1 MKFPLW
7 LSASDGNLYIL
18 FFVLMYHEEEN
29 YTWLKWLIGLFI
41 AVVVLVAFR
50 PFTTVKSTERGVVY
64 KFGAV
69 NSKLWEGLHF
79 IIPFVESVKK
89 IPITPQEM
97 DLELPVAENGAI
109 TKDNQTIGA
118 NISIFYRFN
127 DAEILDLAKN
137 YGVDIVKQKVQKD
150 TLEAFKQAIGQNTI
164 FDVAQNQEKIRS
176 QVKKMTNEKIGEYPV
191 VIDDIKISNYDW
203 SEEFDNQIASTMK
216 IAQEAKQQEQ
226 QLKKVEIEAQQAV
239 KKAEANK
246 EAERLNAEAM
256 ELKGKGVRAYNDA
269 ITSNQRNMELEIQL
283 KKLEIEKIKAEKW
296 NGQYV
301 PINNYGPIPVSR
313 NRANQGE

>member
-1 MKFPLW
+1 
-7 LSASDGNLYIL
+7 
-18 FFVLMYHEEEN
+18 MYKEEN
-29 YTWLKWLIGLFI
+29 YTWLKWVIGLFI

-50 PFTTVKSTERGVVY
+50 PFTTVKSTERAIVY

-69 NSKLWEGLHF
+69 STKLGEGLHF
-79 IIPFVESVKK
+79 VIPFVESVKK
-89 IPITPQEM
+89 IPITPQQMEINIS
-97 DLELPVAENGAI
+97 VWENGAI

-118 NISIFYRFN
+118 NMTVFYKFSESELIN
-127 DAEILDLAKN
+127 IAKN
-137 YGVDIVKQKVQKD
+137 YGIEVLEQKIRKD
-150 TLEAFKQAIGQNTI
+150 TIEAFKQAIGNITI
-164 FDVAQNQEKIRS
+164 FEVAKDQENIRTK
-176 QVKKMTNEKIGEYPV
+176 VKEVAVSKIGNYPII
-191 VIDDIKISNYDW
+191 IDDIKISNYDW
-203 SEEFDNQIASTMK
+203 SQQFDDQIAQTMQ

-256 ELKGKGVRAYNDA
+256 ELKGKGVKAYNDA

-296 NGQYV
+296 NWQYV
-301 PINNYGPIPVSR
+301 PINNYWPIPVSYTDKVLW
-313 NRANQGE
+313 Q

>member
-1 MKFPLW
+1 M
-7 LSASDGNLYIL
+7 
-18 FFVLMYHEEEN
+18 
-29 YTWLKWLIGLFI
+29 
-41 AVVVLVAFR
+41 
-50 PFTTVKSTERGVVY
+50 
-64 KFGAV
+64 
-69 NSKLWEGLHF
+69 
-79 IIPFVESVKK
+79 
-89 IPITPQEM
+89 
-97 DLELPVAENGAI
+97 
-109 TKDNQTIGA
+109 
-118 NISIFYRFN
+118 
-127 DAEILDLAKN
+127 
-137 YGVDIVKQKVQKD
+137 
-150 TLEAFKQAIGQNTI
+150 EAFKQAIGQNTI

-269 ITSNQRNMELEIQL
+269 ITSNQ
-283 KKLEIEKIKAEKW
+283 
-296 NGQYV
+296 
-301 PINNYGPIPVSR
+301 
-313 NRANQGE
+313 

>member
-1 MKFPLW
+1 
-7 LSASDGNLYIL
+7 
-18 FFVLMYHEEEN
+18 
-29 YTWLKWLIGLFI
+29 
-41 AVVVLVAFR
+41 
-50 PFTTVKSTERGVVY
+50 
-64 KFGAV
+64 
-69 NSKLWEGLHF
+69 LHF
-79 IIPFVESVKK
+79 VIPFVESVKK

>member
-1 MKFPLW
+1 MCK
-7 LSASDGNLYIL
+7 
-18 FFVLMYHEEEN
+18 EEN
-29 YTWLKWLIGLFI
+29 YTWLKWLIGLFV

-69 NSKLWEGLHF
+69 NSKLGEGLHF

-301 PINNYGPIPVSR
+301 PNNNYGPIPVSW
-313 NRANQGE
+313 NRANQRD

>member
-1 MKFPLW
+1 
-7 LSASDGNLYIL
+7 
-18 FFVLMYHEEEN
+18 MYREN
-29 YTWLKWLIGLFI
+29 YTWLKWVIGLAI
-41 AVVVLVAFR
+41 AVVVFAILN

-69 NSKLWEGLHF
+69 SSKLGEGLHF
-79 IIPFVESVKK
+79 VIPFIESVKR
-89 IPITPQEM
+89 IPIIPQQMEIWIVVG
-97 DLELPVAENGAI
+97 DGGAI

-118 NISIFYRFN
+118 DMTVFYKFP
-127 DAEILDLAKN
+127 DAEILNIARNFGTEVLQ
-137 YGVDIVKQKVQKD
+137 QKIKKD
-150 TLEAFKQAIGQNTI
+150 TVEAFKQAIGSKTI
-164 FDVAQNQEKIRS
+164 FDVAQTQEEIRAK
-176 QVKKMTNEKIGEYPV
+176 VKEVAIAKLGTYPI

-203 SEEFDNQIASTMK
+203 SEQFDQQIAQTMK

-256 ELKGKGVRAYNDA
+256 ELKGKWVKAYNDA
-269 ITSNQRNMELEIQL
+269 ITSNQRNMELEIEL

-301 PINNYGPIPVSR
+301 PINNYGPIPVSYSSKLLG
-313 NRANQGE
+313 Q

>member
-1 MKFPLW
+1 
-7 LSASDGNLYIL
+7 
-18 FFVLMYHEEEN
+18 MYHEEEN
-29 YTWLKWLIGLFI
+29 YTWLKWLIGLFVV
-41 AVVVLVAFR
+41 VVVLVAFR

-79 IIPFVESVKK
+79 VIPFVESVKK

-296 NGQYV
+296 NWQYV

>member
-1 MKFPLW
+1 
-7 LSASDGNLYIL
+7 
-18 FFVLMYHEEEN
+18 MYHEEEN
-29 YTWLKWLIGLFI
+29 YTWLKWLIGLFV

-79 IIPFVESVKK
+79 VIPFVESVKK

-313 NRANQGE
+313 NRANQWE

>member
-1 MKFPLW
+1 
-7 LSASDGNLYIL
+7 
-18 FFVLMYHEEEN
+18 MYREN
-29 YTWLKWLIGLFI
+29 YTWLKWIIGLAI
-41 AVVVLVAFR
+41 AVVVFAILN

-69 NSKLWEGLHF
+69 SSKLGEGLHF
-79 IIPFVESVKK
+79 VIPFIESVKR
-89 IPITPQEM
+89 IPITPQQMEIWIAVG
-97 DLELPVAENGAI
+97 DNGAI

-118 NISIFYRFN
+118 DMTVFYKFP
-127 DAEILDLAKN
+127 DTEILNIARNFGTEVLQ
-137 YGVDIVKQKVQKD
+137 QKIKKD
-150 TLEAFKQAIGQNTI
+150 TTEAFKQAIGSITI
-164 FDVAQNQEKIRS
+164 FDVAKDQEAIRAK
-176 QVKKMTNEKIGEYPV
+176 VKEVAITKLGTYPI
-191 VIDDIKISNYDW
+191 VIDDVKISNYDW
-203 SEEFDNQIASTMK
+203 SQQFDDQIAQTMK

-256 ELKGKGVRAYNDA
+256 ELKGKWVKAYNDA
-269 ITSNQRNMELEIQL
+269 ITSNQRNMELEIEL

-301 PINNYGPIPVSR
+301 PINNYGPIPVSYSSKLLG
-313 NRANQGE
+313 Q

>member
-1 MKFPLW
+1 
-7 LSASDGNLYIL
+7 
-18 FFVLMYHEEEN
+18 MYHEKEN
-29 YTWLKWLIGLFI
+29 YTWLKWLIGLII
-41 AVVVLVAFR
+41 AGVLLVIVR

>member
-1 MKFPLW
+1 
-7 LSASDGNLYIL
+7 
-18 FFVLMYHEEEN
+18 MYHEKEN
-29 YTWLKWLIGLFI
+29 YTWLKWLIGLFV
-41 AVVVLVAFR
+41 AVVVLIVAR

-79 IIPFVESVKK
+79 VIPFVESVKK

>member
-1 MKFPLW
+1 
-7 LSASDGNLYIL
+7 
-18 FFVLMYHEEEN
+18 MYHEEEN
-29 YTWLKWLIGLFI
+29 YTWLKWLIGLFV

-79 IIPFVESVKK
+79 VIPFVESVKK

-256 ELKGKGVRAYNDA
+256 ELKGKGVKAYNDA

>member
-1 MKFPLW
+1 
-7 LSASDGNLYIL
+7 
-18 FFVLMYHEEEN
+18 MYKEEN
-29 YTWLKWLIGLFI
+29 YTWLKWLIGLFV

>member
-1 MKFPLW
+1 MKFSLW

-18 FFVLMYHEEEN
+18 FFVLMYHEKEN
-29 YTWLKWLIGLFI
+29 YTWLKWLIGLFV

>member
-1 MKFPLW
+1 MNK
-7 LSASDGNLYIL
+7 
-18 FFVLMYHEEEN
+18 EEN
-29 YTWLKWLIGLFI
+29 YTWLKWLIGLFV
-41 AVVVLVAFR
+41 AVVILVAFR

-69 NSKLWEGLHF
+69 NSKLGEGLHF
-79 IIPFVESVKK
+79 VIPFVESIKK

>member
-1 MKFPLW
+1 
-7 LSASDGNLYIL
+7 
-18 FFVLMYHEEEN
+18 MYRESN
-29 YTWLKWLIGLFI
+29 TWLKWIIGLAI
-41 AVVVLVAFR
+41 AVVVFAILN

-69 NSKLWEGLHF
+69 SSKLGEGLHF
-79 IIPFVESVKK
+79 VIPFIESVKR
-89 IPITPQEM
+89 IPITPQQMEIWIAVG
-97 DLELPVAENGAI
+97 DNGAI

-118 NISIFYRFN
+118 DMTVFYKFP
-127 DAEILDLAKN
+127 DTEILNIARNFGTEVLQ
-137 YGVDIVKQKVQKD
+137 QKIKKD
-150 TLEAFKQAIGQNTI
+150 TVEAFKQAIGSKTI
-164 FDVAQNQEKIRS
+164 FDVAQTQEEIRAK
-176 QVKKMTNEKIGEYPV
+176 VKEVAIAKLGTYPI

-203 SEEFDNQIASTMK
+203 SEQFDQQIAQTMK

-256 ELKGKGVRAYNDA
+256 ELKGKGVKAYNDA
-269 ITSNQRNMELEIQL
+269 ITSNQRNMELEIEL

-301 PINNYGPIPVSR
+301 PINNYGPIPVSYSSKLLG
-313 NRANQGE
+313 Q

>member
-1 MKFPLW
+1 MNK
-7 LSASDGNLYIL
+7 
-18 FFVLMYHEEEN
+18 EEN
-29 YTWLKWLIGLFI
+29 YTWLKWLIGLFV
-41 AVVVLVAFR
+41 AVVVLVSFR

-69 NSKLWEGLHF
+69 NSKLGEGLHF

>member
-1 MKFPLW
+1 MHTKALNAFTKPSSLE
-7 LSASDGNLYIL
+7 YK
-18 FFVLMYHEEEN
+18 EEN
-29 YTWLKWLIGLFI
+29 YTWLKWLIGLFV
-41 AVVVLVAFR
+41 AVVLLIVAR

-69 NSKLWEGLHF
+69 NSKLGEWLHF
-79 IIPFVESVKK
+79 VIPFVESVKK

-256 ELKGKGVRAYNDA
+256 ELKGKGVKAYNDA

-301 PINNYGPIPVSR
+301 PINNYGPIPVSYTDKVLW
-313 NRANQGE
+313 Q

>member
-1 MKFPLW
+1 
-7 LSASDGNLYIL
+7 
-18 FFVLMYHEEEN
+18 MYHEEEN
-29 YTWLKWLIGLFI
+29 YTWLKWVIGLI
-41 AVVVLVAFR
+41 ITVVLLVVVR
-50 PFTTVKSTERGVVY
+50 PLTTVKSTERWVVY

-79 IIPFVESVKK
+79 VIPFVESVKR
-89 IPITPQEM
+89 IPIIPQQMEIWIAVG
-97 DLELPVAENGAI
+97 DGGAI

-118 NISIFYRFN
+118 DITVFYKFP
-127 DAEILDLAKN
+127 DAEILNIARNFGTEVLQ
-137 YGVDIVKQKVQKD
+137 QKIRKD
-150 TLEAFKQAIGQNTI
+150 TVEAFKQAIGSKTI
-164 FDVAQNQEKIRS
+164 FDVAQTQEEIRAK
-176 QVKKMTNEKIGEYPV
+176 VKEVAIAKIGTYPII
-191 VIDDIKISNYDW
+191 IDDIKISNYDW
-203 SEEFDNQIASTMK
+203 SQQFDDQIAQTMK

-256 ELKGKGVRAYNDA
+256 ELKGKGVKAYNDA

-296 NGQYV
+296 NGEYV
-301 PINNYGPIPVSR
+301 PINNYGPIPVSW
-313 NRANQGE
+313 NKANQGE

>member
-1 MKFPLW
+1 
-7 LSASDGNLYIL
+7 
-18 FFVLMYHEEEN
+18 MYHEEEN
-29 YTWLKWLIGLFI
+29 YTWLKWLIGLFV
-41 AVVVLVAFR
+41 AVVLLIVAR

-79 IIPFVESVKK
+79 VIPFVESVKK

>member
-1 MKFPLW
+1 
-7 LSASDGNLYIL
+7 
-18 FFVLMYHEEEN
+18 MYHEEEN
-29 YTWLKWLIGLFI
+29 YTWLKWLIGLFV
-41 AVVVLVAFR
+41 AVVVLLVFR

-79 IIPFVESVKK
+79 IIPLVESVKK

-296 NGQYV
+296 NWQYV

>member
-1 MKFPLW
+1 
-7 LSASDGNLYIL
+7 
-18 FFVLMYHEEEN
+18 MYHEEEN

-41 AVVVLVAFR
+41 AVVILVAFR

-313 NRANQGE
+313 NIANQGE

>member
-1 MKFPLW
+1 
-7 LSASDGNLYIL
+7 
-18 FFVLMYHEEEN
+18 MYHEEEN
-29 YTWLKWLIGLFI
+29 YTWLKWLIGLFV
-41 AVVVLVAFR
+41 AVVILVAFR

-69 NSKLWEGLHF
+69 NSKLGEGLHF
-79 IIPFVESVKK
+79 VIPFVESVKK

>member
-1 MKFPLW
+1 MNK
-7 LSASDGNLYIL
+7 
-18 FFVLMYHEEEN
+18 EEN
-29 YTWLKWLIGLFI
+29 YTWLKWLIGLFV

-79 IIPFVESVKK
+79 VIPFVESVKK

>member
-1 MKFPLW
+1 
-7 LSASDGNLYIL
+7 
-18 FFVLMYHEEEN
+18 MYKEEN
-29 YTWLKWLIGLFI
+29 YTWLKWLIGLFV

-256 ELKGKGVRAYNDA
+256 ELKGKWVKAYNDA
-269 ITSNQRNMELEIQL
+269 ITSNQRNMELEIEL

-296 NGQYV
+296 NWQYV

>member
-1 MKFPLW
+1 
-7 LSASDGNLYIL
+7 
-18 FFVLMYHEEEN
+18 MYHEEEN
-29 YTWLKWLIGLFI
+29 YTWLKWLIGLFV

-269 ITSNQRNMELEIQL
+269 ITSNQRNMELEIEL

>member
-1 MKFPLW
+1 
-7 LSASDGNLYIL
+7 
-18 FFVLMYHEEEN
+18 MYHEKEN
-29 YTWLKWLIGLFI
+29 YTWLKWLIGLFV

-269 ITSNQRNMELEIQL
+269 ITSNQRNMELEIEL

>member
-1 MKFPLW
+1 
-7 LSASDGNLYIL
+7 
-18 FFVLMYHEEEN
+18 MYREN
-29 YTWLKWLIGLFI
+29 YTWLKWVIGLAI
-41 AVVVLVAFR
+41 AVVVFAILN

-69 NSKLWEGLHF
+69 SSKLGEGLHF
-79 IIPFVESVKK
+79 VIPFIESVKR
-89 IPITPQEM
+89 IPITPQQMEIWIAVG
-97 DLELPVAENGAI
+97 DNGAI

-118 NISIFYRFN
+118 DMTVFYKFP
-127 DAEILDLAKN
+127 DTEILNIARNFGTEVLQ
-137 YGVDIVKQKVQKD
+137 QKIKKD
-150 TLEAFKQAIGQNTI
+150 TVEAFKQAIGSKTI
-164 FDVAQNQEKIRS
+164 FDVAQTQEEIRAK
-176 QVKKMTNEKIGEYPV
+176 VKEVAIAKLGTYPI

-203 SEEFDNQIASTMK
+203 SEQFDQQIAQTMK

-256 ELKGKGVRAYNDA
+256 ELKGKWVKAYNDA
-269 ITSNQRNMELEIQL
+269 ITSNQRNMELEIEL

-301 PINNYGPIPVSR
+301 PINNYGPIPVSYSSKLLG
-313 NRANQGE
+313 Q

>member
-1 MKFPLW
+1 MCK
-7 LSASDGNLYIL
+7 
-18 FFVLMYHEEEN
+18 EEN
-29 YTWLKWLIGLFI
+29 YTWLKWLIGLFV

-69 NSKLWEGLHF
+69 NSKLGEGLHF

-301 PINNYGPIPVSR
+301 PINNYGPIPVSW

>member
-1 MKFPLW
+1 
-7 LSASDGNLYIL
+7 
-18 FFVLMYHEEEN
+18 MYHEEEN

-41 AVVVLVAFR
+41 AVVILVAFR

-69 NSKLWEGLHF
+69 NSKLGEGLHF
-79 IIPFVESVKK
+79 VIPFVESVKK